1 MDKVELLVLA
11 LRAER
16 DWLGLSPVDQTSWSR
31 TDADRIEA
39 VVDAVLKACADDI
52 RHAADV
58 QPEWDMAWAG
68 LYEAA
73 DRLEEL
79 R

>member
-1 MDKVELLVLA
+1 MDKVELLVIA

-16 DWLGLSPVDQTSWSR
+16 DWLGLSPVDQTSWTR

-39 VVDAVLKACADDI
+39 VVDAVLKACADDL
-52 RHAADV
+52 RHLGDI
-58 QPEWDMAWAG
+58 DHLNAWIG